1 MRRGFGGFRR
11 YCLASTS
18 DEDGAHADAFDG
30 FSASGLREQSAG
42 TLSSLPNLRRFST
55 IGVALF
61 DGNLQ
66 CRAFNGAMRRMI
78 GVALKGHTGKQL
90 HQVFGVGAPKL
101 EIAFRQVWSTGNS
114 MSNYEMT
121 AELPEGTKPRRWVMN
136 FYPITDESGQVRLV
150 ATTIC
155 EVTQGRRVELKL
167 SRLRDKFQSHIL
179 QQPNHLEEEFS
190 HVSARTFDIVK
201 RSLALLKNSLSL
213 RFYTSETQLEAA
225 LVRHALYMT
234 GNRLAEPALPPNT
247 PHSDYDGEGSCS
259 SHGTPNESDLATGC
273 PSPRERQVLRFL
285 ADGKSNKEI
294 GFLLELSTRT
304 VECYRA
310 RIMIKLG
317 LLSTAALV
325 RYAIRH
331 HIIEA

>member
-1 MRRGFGGFRR
+1 
-11 YCLASTS
+11 LASVS
-18 DEDGAHADAFDG
+18 RGDGTHTEAFRG
-30 FSASGLREQSAG
+30 VPASELRNPSAG
-42 TLSSLPNLRRFST
+42 TLSSLPSLLRFST

-66 CRAFNGAMRRMI
+66 CRAFNGALRRMI
-78 GVALKGHTGKQL
+78 GVSLKGHTGKQL

-101 EIAFRQVWSTGNS
+101 EIAFRRVWSTGNS
-114 MSNYEMT
+114 MSNFEMT
-121 AELPEGTKPRRWVMN
+121 AGLPAGTRPRRWVMN
-136 FYPITDESGQVRLV
+136 FYPITDESGKVRLV
-150 ATTIC
+150 ATTFC

-179 QQPNHLEEEFS
+179 LQPNHLEEEFS
-190 HVSARTFDIVK
+190 DVSARTFDIVK

-234 GNRLAEPALPPNT
+234 GNRVAEPALPPIT
-247 PHSDYDGEGSCS
+247 PLSEYDGDGAPS
-259 SHGTPNESDLATGC
+259 SPGTPDEADLAAVC

-294 GFLLELSTRT
+294 GFLLEISTRT

-310 RIMIKLG
+310 RIMIKLD
-317 LLSTAALV
+317 LHSTAALV

>member
-1 MRRGFGGFRR
+1 
-11 YCLASTS
+11 LASTS
-18 DEDGAHADAFDG
+18 DEDGAHTDTSDDFP
-30 FSASGLREQSAG
+30 SSGLREPSAG
-42 TLSSLPNLRRFST
+42 TLSFLPSLLRFST

-90 HQVFGVGAPKL
+90 HQVFGVGAPNL
-101 EIAFRQVWSTGNS
+101 ELAFRRVWSTGS
-114 MSNYEMT
+114 SLSNFELA
-121 AELPEGTKPRRWVMN
+121 AELPLGTKPRRWVMN

-167 SRLRDKFQSHIL
+167 SRLRDKFQSRVL
-179 QQPNHLEEEFS
+179 QQPNRLEEEFS
-190 HVSARTFDIVK
+190 DVSARTFDIVN
-201 RSLALLKNSLSL
+201 RSLALLKNSMSL

-225 LVRHALYMT
+225 LVGHALYLT
-234 GNRLAEPALPPNT
+234 GNREAEPAISPNAPYADQDDPGGHFPP
-247 PHSDYDGEGSCS
+247 GE
-259 SHGTPNESDLATGC
+259 PNETDILAGC
-273 PSPRERQVLRFL
+273 PSLRERQVLRFL

-294 GFLLELSTRT
+294 GFLLEISTRT

-310 RIMIKLG
+310 RIMTKLD
-317 LLSTAALV
+317 LHSTAALV

>member
-1 MRRGFGGFRR
+1 
-11 YCLASTS
+11 LASVS
-18 DEDGAHADAFDG
+18 RADGIHAEAF
-30 FSASGLREQSAG
+30 SGVRAREHWEPSVG
-42 TLSSLPNLRRFST
+42 TLNSLPGLLRFST

-66 CRAFNGAMRRMI
+66 CRAFNGALRRMM
-78 GVALKGHTGKQL
+78 GVSLKGHSGKQL
-90 HQVFGVGAPKL
+90 HQVLGVGAPKL
-101 EIAFRQVWSTGNS
+101 EIAFRRVWSTGNS
-114 MSNYEMT
+114 LSNFEIT
-121 AELPEGTKPRRWVMN
+121 AEFPAGTKPRRWVVN
-136 FYPITDESGQVRLV
+136 FFPITDESRQVRLV
-150 ATTIC
+150 ATTFC

-179 QQPNHLEEEFS
+179 EQPNHLEEEFS
-190 HVSARTFDIVK
+190 DVSARTFDIVK

-225 LVRHALYMT
+225 LFPHALYMT
-234 GNRLAEPALPPNT
+234 GNRVPEPAIPANT
-247 PHSDYDGEGSCS
+247 PDSDYHSEGAHS
-259 SHGTPNESDLATGC
+259 SPGAPNETDLAAGC

-285 ADGKSNKEI
+285 AEGKSNKEI
-294 GFLLELSTRT
+294 GFLLEISTRT

-310 RIMIKLG
+310 RIMTKLD
-317 LLSTAALV
+317 LHSTAALV

>member
-1 MRRGFGGFRR
+1 
-11 YCLASTS
+11 LAGTS
-18 DEDGAHADAFDG
+18 DGDGAHTDDFRGGAFG
-30 FSASGLREQSAG
+30 GHRERSAG
-42 TLSSLPNLRRFST
+42 SLSSLPSLLRFST

-66 CRAFNGAMRRMI
+66 CRAFNGALRRMT
-78 GVALKGHTGKQL
+78 GGALKGPTGKQL

-101 EIAFRQVWSTGNS
+101 ELAFRRVWSSGNS
-114 MSNYEMT
+114 LSNFEMT
-121 AELPEGTKPRRWVMN
+121 AELPAGTKPRRWVMN
-136 FYPITDESGQVRLV
+136 FYPITDESRNVRLV

-155 EVTQGRRVELKL
+155 EVTHGRHVELKL
-167 SRLRDKFQSHIL
+167 SRLRDKFQSHAL
-179 QQPNHLEEEFS
+179 QQPNHLEEGFS
-190 HVSARTFDIVK
+190 DVSVRTFDIVN

-234 GNRLAEPALPPNT
+234 ANRVPDPTPTPNA
-247 PHSDYDGEGSCS
+247 PHSDSDEGALS
-259 SHGTPNESDLATGC
+259 SPGAPNETEALAGC
-273 PSPRERQVLRFL
+273 PSLRERQVLRFL

-294 GFLLELSTRT
+294 GFILELSTRT

-310 RIMIKLG
+310 RIMVKLD
-317 LLSTAALV
+317 LHSTADLV

>member
-1 MRRGFGGFRR
+1 MASVSRGEGTHTEAFR
-11 YCLASTS
+11 
-18 DEDGAHADAFDG
+18 GVP
-30 FSASGLREQSAG
+30 ASGLREPSTG
-42 TLSSLPNLRRFST
+42 TLSSLPGLLRFST

-66 CRAFNGAMRRMI
+66 CRAFNSALRRMI
-78 GVALKGHTGKQL
+78 GVSLKGHTGKQL
-90 HQVFGVGAPKL
+90 HQVFGLGAPKL
-101 EIAFRQVWSTGNS
+101 EIAFRRVWSTGNS
-114 MSNYEMT
+114 MSNFEMT
-121 AELPEGTKPRRWVMN
+121 AELPAGTKPRRWVMN

-150 ATTIC
+150 ATTFC
-155 EVTQGRRVELKL
+155 EVTRGRRVELKL

-179 QQPNHLEEEFS
+179 QQPNHLEEDFS
-190 HVSARTFDIVK
+190 DVSARTFDVVN

-234 GNRLAEPALPPNT
+234 GNRVAEPALVANS
-247 PHSDYDGEGSCS
+247 PHSDCDGEGTHS
-259 SHGTPNESDLATGC
+259 SLGTPNDTDLPAGC

-294 GFLLELSTRT
+294 GFLLELSSRT

-310 RIMIKLG
+310 RIMLKLD
-317 LLSTAALV
+317 LHSTAALV

>member
-1 MRRGFGGFRR
+1 MASVRRGNGIHMQAFPGVPARQRPQPF
-11 YCLASTS
+11 T
-18 DEDGAHADAFDG
+18 GA
-30 FSASGLREQSAG
+30 LN
-42 TLSSLPNLRRFST
+42 SLPSLSRFST

-66 CRAFNGAMRRMI
+66 CRGFNGALRRMI
-78 GVALKGHTGKQL
+78 GASHKGHTGKQL

-101 EIAFRQVWSTGNS
+101 EHAFRRVWSTRS
-114 MSNYEMT
+114 TLSNFETT
-121 AELPEGTKPRRWVMN
+121 AELPAGTKPRRWMMN

-150 ATTIC
+150 ATTFC

-167 SRLRDKFQSHIL
+167 SRLKDKLQSHFL
-179 QQPNHLEEEFS
+179 QQPNHLEGEFS
-190 HVSARTFDIVK
+190 DVSARAFDIVN

-225 LVRHALYMT
+225 LIGHALYMT
-234 GNRLAEPALPPNT
+234 GNRLTEPAIPPDA
-247 PHSDYDGEGSCS
+247 PDAEHDDQYEHFSGGA
-259 SHGTPNESDLATGC
+259 PNEADLLAAC
-273 PSPRERQVLRFL
+273 PSLRERQVLGFL

-294 GFLLELSTRT
+294 GGLLKISTRT

-310 RIMIKLG
+310 RIMAKLN
-317 LLSTAALV
+317 LHSTAALV